1 MGVWTDVP
9 RLINTF
15 APVSPT
21 GNSFWND
28 TPVSTGPDVF
38 CGEEVV
44 AASTRISSRQKAFS
58 TACSLWTRLGDIW
71 MEKAR
76 HDLHALEWLGLHFS
90 RRDVVATR
98 NKLAANNLSLTTL
111 S

>member
-1 MGVWTDVP
+1 MFPLDEA
-9 RLINTF
+9 RRHL
-15 APVSPT
+15 
-21 GNSFWND
+21 
-28 TPVSTGPDVF
+28 
-38 CGEEVV
+38 EEN
-44 AASTRISSRQKAFS
+44 
-58 TACSLWTRLGDIW
+58 
-71 MEKAR
+71 AR